1 MRVGSTEF
9 DPVVVGITAVLGA
22 IAIGLA
28 WLLRDVLVE
37 APSTAF
43 PLLFSVMIGGVLVA
57 VWVSKKRA

>member
-9 DPVVVGITAVLGA
+9 DPVIVGIASVVGA

-43 PLLFSVMIGGVLVA
+43 PLLFSVWIGGVFVI
-57 VWVSKKRA
+57 VWLSKRRG

>member
-9 DPVVVGITAVLGA
+9 DPVVVGIAGVLGLFA
-22 IAIGLA
+22 VGLA

-43 PLLFSVMIGGVLVA
+43 PLLFSVWIGGVLVV
-57 VWVSKKRA
+57 VWLSKKR